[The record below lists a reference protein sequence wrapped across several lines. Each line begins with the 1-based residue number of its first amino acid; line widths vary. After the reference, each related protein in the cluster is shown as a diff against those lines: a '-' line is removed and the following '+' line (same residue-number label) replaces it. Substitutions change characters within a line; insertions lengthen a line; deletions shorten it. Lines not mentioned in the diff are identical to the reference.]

1 MKVLGPTPDFPTWG
15 SKRDWEPPG
24 NLTFKSNGI
33 WLQNFCRT
41 RETDLKGT
49 HKTVCILGPRRKEKW
64 PHKSQTC
71 LWVFGSLQQRHGSTV
86 ACYGVRTLTAVLEGA
101 ACWHK
106 SFWRRSPLSLAQ
118 FGFRPNYE
126 REHSPTHQQKIG
138 LQSYWSW
145 PCPLEQDLAFSTA
158 SPSHQEASTSL
169 LYLSIRGQ
177 TEWKPQSQK
186 TH

>member
-106 SFWRRSPLSLAQ
+106 SFWRRSPLFLTQ
-118 FGFRPNYE
+118 FGLRPNY
-126 REHSPTHQQKIG
+126 REGTQPHSSAENWTTELLIMALPTRARSSFLHS
-138 LQSYWSW
+138 QSLPSGS
-145 PCPLEQDLAFSTA
+145 FHK
-158 SPSHQEASTSL
+158 SPIIIYQRADRMKTT
-169 LYLSIRGQ
+169 I
-177 TEWKPQSQK
+177 TEN
-186 TH
+186 